1 MAVSAIAAAVSTAGS
16 WAAGT
21 LIAGSIATTFAV
33 NFALSAVAKAL
44 QPKPPSLDFNPK
56 DNTVTVKSPI
66 SSRKMIYGKT
76 RVGGTVVFIDSTGDT
91 NEYLHMVIALAGH
104 EIEALDE
111 VYFDDELVAVGTS
124 VQGDYTDTVR
134 INFHDGSQTTAD
146 SDLVDESSNWTDDHK
161 LLDVAYLYIR
171 IKFDQDLYTGI
182 PNISAVVRG
191 KKVYNPD
198 TGVTEYSNNPALC
211 ILDYLKDTKY
221 GLGVTDEEI
230 NTSSFIS
237 AYTLS
242 NQTVDLDAGGVQS
255 RYTLDGVVDTESTPK
270 DIIQQ
275 MLTSLAGTLTY
286 SGGEFFLKGG
296 AYTGSSG
303 TITNDDITGPLSI
316 QTRRPRRELFNAVK
330 GVFSSVEDNYILADY
345 PPVISSAYALEDGD
359 PSYLDVGLPYTTD
372 AARAQRLAKLNLLRS
387 RKQITVSLPCNLSA
401 MKYKAGDT
409 IAVTN
414 SRLGWTAKEF
424 EVTGWKF
431 SLDSSGMLGV
441 TIACIETSE
450 AIYDWTTD
458 DETPF
463 VAGQATNLP
472 STYSVSAP
480 DNLQTVAGALVFTD
494 GTAMSYID
502 VTWDNNDAFATSF
515 ELQYRKGTETF
526 KSVITHNTFYRLE
539 NIEAGGDYD
548 IQVRAINRLGA
559 RSAFVSGDLIGVS
572 DSTAPSAPTSVSVQ
586 GAYRAL
592 TIRWTNPADTDFRQ
606 VAIYENDSNDSST
619 ASLIGYSAGSEFY
632 RPNLDINVTKWYF
645 LKAIDFTGNESGFT
659 TGVSG
664 TTGGVDS
671 ADFEGDVRQLF
682 LDQDLDIIEPVSTL
696 PASGDFTGQ
705 QKLLTTDG
713 ALYRWNGTAWV
724 LSIADVA
731 DNSITGDKIVAN
743 TITGG
748 LIAASGIITNSAQ
761 INDSLI
767 TNAKIANAAVTNA
780 KISGA
785 ISSTNYLA
793 GTSGWQID
801 KAGDAEFNDVIIR
814 GTIEASTLDTD
825 SLTVQ
830 TSVNCTAP
838 LSNVQ
843 NFNFNGLVNNVTQ
856 TSVAYYSPEY
866 STGYYE
872 NRLASTDTPIYVF
885 YAMAGDRDGNVLSK
899 LQVEYDGDGTWTD
912 VATTQNYVNYLGSD
926 SLATTFTPSGT
937 WNYFRLRMRV
947 TCTNN
952 AVIWS
957 ASTQMLFI
965 NGT

>member
-146 SDLVDESSNWTDDHK
+146 SDLVSESSNWTADHK
-161 LLDVAYLYIR
+161 LLDVAYLYVR

-198 TGVTEYSNNPALC
+198 TEVTEYSNNPALC

-230 NTSSFIS
+230 NYDSFVS

-242 NQTVDLDAGGVQS
+242 NQNVDLDAGGVQS

-296 AYTGSSG
+296 AYTSSSG

-330 GVFSSVEDNYILADY
+330 GVFSSVDDNYILADY

-441 TIACIETSE
+441 TIACIETAE

-472 STYSVSAP
+472 SAYSVSAP
-480 DNLQTVAGALVFTD
+480 DNLQTTAGALVFTD

-502 VTWDNNDAFATSF
+502 VTWDNNDAFATAF
-515 ELQYRKGTETF
+515 ELQYRKGTDTF

-539 NIEAGGDYD
+539 NIEAGEDYD

-572 DSTAPSAPTSVSVQ
+572 DSTAPSAPTSVSAT

-592 TIRWTNPADTDFRQ
+592 MIRWTNPAESDFRQ
-606 VAIYENDSNDSST
+606 VAIYESDTNDSGA
-619 ASLIGYSAGSEFY
+619 ASLIGYSNGSEFY
-632 RPNLDINVTKWYF
+632 RANLGINVTKWYF
-645 LKAIDFTGNESGFT
+645 LKAIDFTGNESAFT

-664 TTGGVDS
+664 TTDGVDS

-682 LDQDLDIIEPVSTL
+682 LDQDLDIIEPVASL
-696 PASGDFTGQ
+696 PVSGDFTGQ

-713 ALYRWNGTAWV
+713 KLYRWNGSAWT
-724 LSIADVA
+724 LTIADVA
-731 DNSITGDKIVAN
+731 DNSITASDKIVAN

-748 LIAASGIITNSAQ
+748 LMAAAGIITQSAQ
-761 INDSLI
+761 IEDAVI
-767 TNAKIANAAVTNA
+767 TNAKIENGAITNA
-780 KISGA
+780 KISGQIA
-785 ISSTNYLA
+785 STDYVE
-793 GTSGWQID
+793 GTSGWEID
-801 KAGDAEFNDVIIR
+801 KAGGAEFNDVVIR

-825 SLTVQ
+825 SLVI
-830 TSVNCTAP
+830 A
-838 LSNVQ
+838 
-843 NFNFNGLVNNVTQ
+843 
-856 TSVAYYSPEY
+856 
-866 STGYYE
+866 
-872 NRLASTDTPIYVF
+872 TDTDC
-885 YAMAGDRDGNVLSK
+885 YAPFSF
-899 LQVEYDGDGTWTD
+899 
-912 VATTQNYVNYLGSD
+912 ATYVNYTGSTTSLTLNFDQIQAPDYGSGYDDFRMASHTTPIQVLVVLFGDLSTITLKLHASYDGGAYTEITSIARNLDYRSGHTLG
-926 SLATTFTPSGT
+926 FTYTPTSST
-937 WNYFRLRMRV
+937 WNTLDIRL
-947 TCTNN
+947 T
-952 AVIWS
+952 
-957 ASTQMLFI
+957 STGNRTEQLTGQLMVI